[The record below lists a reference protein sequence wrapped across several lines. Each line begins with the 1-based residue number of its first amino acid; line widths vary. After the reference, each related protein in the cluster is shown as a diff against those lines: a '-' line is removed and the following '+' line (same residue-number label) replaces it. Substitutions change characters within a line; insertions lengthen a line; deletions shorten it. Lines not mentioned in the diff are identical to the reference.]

1 MTSAVILPSIG
12 PPPPGL
18 KRPDVPENLK
28 PKLPGADSGAPA
40 TPQPRPAA
48 TQEGAV
54 QPPRNYLSGST
65 QNLGGAAAVSIQVD
79 EGRIPPA
86 PEPTPAAPAED
97 TSKEGPKL
105 ASELS
110 EDERAQ
116 VSDLKARDREVR
128 AHEAAHAAT
137 GQGYAGSPQFEYVR
151 GPDGFQY
158 AVGGHVSI
166 DTSSVPDDPEATIE
180 KMRVVK
186 AAALAPA
193 RPSGQDRAVAAQ
205 AEASIRQ
212 AEADLSAK
220 RQEEAGA
227 ALEGGQAPEREADQ
241 AASRPDAAIGGGF
254 GEAAS
259 AELNPRTTVTD
270 TTSLLRPLVAAGSG
284 LNLIA

>member
-28 PKLPGADSGAPA
+28 PKLSGADAGASA
-40 TPQPRPAA
+40 IAASRPAA
-48 TQEGAV
+48 TQEPAV
-54 QPPRNYLSGST
+54 QPQRNYLSGST
-65 QNLGGAAAVSIQVD
+65 QNLGGPAAVSIQVD

-86 PEPTPAAPAED
+86 PPPAPAAAED
-97 TSKEGPKL
+97 ASEDGPKL

-180 KMRVVK
+180 KMRIVK

-193 RPSGQDRAVAAQ
+193 RPSGQDRAVASQ

-220 RQEEAGA
+220 RQEEVEA
-227 ALEGGQAPEREADQ
+227 ALEEGRAPEGEANQ
-241 AASRPDAAIGGGF
+241 GAQQTGQIRSGGF
-254 GEAAS
+254 GDAAGAEA
-259 AELNPRTTVTD
+259 NPLTTVTD
-270 TTSLLRPLVAAGSG
+270 TTSLLRPLVATGSG

>member
-28 PKLPGADSGAPA
+28 PKLPGADGGASA
-40 TPQPRPAA
+40 IAEPRTKDA
-48 TQEGAV
+48 QEPAV
-54 QPPRNYLSGST
+54 QAPRNYLSGNT
-65 QNLGGAAAVSIQVD
+65 QNLGGAAAVSIQVN

-86 PEPTPAAPAED
+86 ATQASAAPLED
-97 TSKEGPKL
+97 TSEDGAKL

-180 KMRVVK
+180 KMRIVK

-193 RPSGQDRAVAAQ
+193 RPSGQDRAVASQ

-220 RQEEAGA
+220 RQEEAED
-227 ALEGGQAPEREADQ
+227 ALEQGRAPEGELSQ
-241 AASRPDAAIGGGF
+241 SAAQVGPENTSSF
-254 GEAAS
+254 GEVAG
-259 AELNPRTTVTD
+259 AEVNPRATVTD
-270 TTSLLRPLVAAGSG
+270 TTSLLRPLVTAGSG